1 MTVRFIPLLHY
12 HHMCFSITSEQV
24 FSLGLDHCIWNRFEA
39 LKTWLVSLVKN
50 GKDYLKWERFCQYQW
65 KFKIQM
71 VEWNM
76 CSTEK
81 RKNFHFPVGNKC
93 FMCVLTITIHPLLLY
108 AHFMEGFWPCNH
120 VFFPISQICCIIIYT
135 MLIVRFNF
143 SSALI
148 RKNYLRY
155 RSYKLLWLWF
165 RSCEKTGII
174 LEYTRT
180 WLLLLSIFKKLVI
193 W

>member
-1 MTVRFIPLLHY
+1 
-12 HHMCFSITSEQV
+12 MCFSITSEQV
-24 FSLGLDHCIWNRFEA
+24 FSLGLDHCIWNRFET

-50 GKDYLKWERFCQYQW
+50 GRDYLKWEGFCQYQW

-71 VEWNM
+71 VGWNV
-76 CSTEK
+76 CSTGK
-81 RKNFHFPVGNKC
+81 RTNFHFPVGNKW
-93 FMCVLTITIHPLLLY
+93 FMWVLTITIHPLLLY

-120 VFFPISQICCIIIYT
+120 IFFPRYLAIIKYT
-135 MLIVRFNF
+135 MVIVRFNF
-143 SSALI
+143 SSTLT
-148 RKNYLRY
+148 RKNYRRY

-165 RSCEKTGII
+165 RNCEKTGII

-180 WLLLLSIFKKLVI
+180 WLLPLSISKKLVI